1 MIKSRL
7 IVFLHLALLFEV
19 VRLQCVQKDP
29 DHKYGCCGP
38 NEYSAVLPADTIN
51 ETDSPPELVSIT
63 WKVSNLSWGVSSSFD
78 ILSFLALDFGSS
90 QTSIDSGNSS
100 LVAEGNTAISGTIV
114 AMQGCSPDD
123 TWWPDGFQLWT
134 YERAEPYSIGMVT
147 SSPCSNPTGK
157 KYLNGLFIG
166 LSGSSGMLIDH
177 VEAAIDACTE
187 KLAIGVEEFVTSVVI

>member
-1 MIKSRL
+1 MLKSRL
-7 IVFLHLALLFEV
+7 IVFLHLALLFEI
-19 VRLQCVQKDP
+19 VRLQCVQNDP

-38 NEYSAVLPADTIN
+38 NKYHAFLPADTIN

-63 WKVSNLSWGVSSSFD
+63 WKVSSMSWEVSGITLYFD
-78 ILSFLALDFGSS
+78 ILSFLSLDFGSS
-90 QTSIDSGNSS
+90 QSSIDSVSS
-100 LVAEGNTAISGTIV
+100 SFVAEGNTAISGTIV

-123 TWWPDGFQLWT
+123 TSWPDGFQLWT

-166 LSGSSGMLIDH
+166 LNGSSG
-177 VEAAIDACTE
+177 
-187 KLAIGVEEFVTSVVI
+187 